1 MLLSRHT
8 RRREFITLLG
18 GAAAAW
24 PLAARAQQPAMPVIG
39 FLHQGAPETNKD
51 FIAAF
56 RQGLRQSGYLEGQNV
71 TLEFRWAEARYDRL
85 PALAGDLVRRPV
97 DVMVATYLPAALAA
111 KSATDAIPTV
121 FVIGSDPVVTGL
133 VSSLNR
139 PTGNVTGIMILHA
152 TLGAKRLELL
162 HELVPAADFIAL
174 LVNPANRNAEIIIK
188 DVQAAALTLSQK
200 IQIFNLS
207 NDHDLET
214 FFARAA
220 APGAL
225 LVSPDTFLQSRRHQ
239 LIAWATRQ
247 GVPAMYYEREYVAA
261 GGLMSYGPIEKD
273 SFRLAGIYAARIL
286 KGEKPA
292 SLPVIQPTKFELVIN
307 LAVAK
312 ALGLDVPTKLL
323 ALADEVIE

>member
-1 MLLSRHT
+1 MK
-8 RRREFITLLG
+8 RREFIALLG
-18 GAAAAW
+18 TAAAAW
-24 PLAARAQQPAMPVIG
+24 PLAARAQQVTTPVIG
-39 FLHQGAPETNKD
+39 FLHQGAFETNKD

-71 TLEFRWAEARYDRL
+71 KLEFRWAEARYDRL
-85 PALAGDLVRRPV
+85 PVLAADLVRRPV

-111 KSATDAIPTV
+111 KSATDVIPTV
-121 FVIGSDPVVTGL
+121 FVIGSDPVATGL

-162 HELVPAADFIAL
+162 HEMVPAADVIAL

-188 DVQAAALTLSQK
+188 DVHAAGLPLGQK
-200 IQIFNLS
+200 IQTFNVS
-207 NDHDLET
+207 NDRDLEA
-214 FFARAA
+214 FFASPT
-220 APGAL
+220 PGAV
-225 LVSPDTFLQSRRHQ
+225 LVSPDTFLQSRRHR

-292 SLPVIQPTKFELVIN
+292 SLPVMQPTKFELVIN

-312 ALGLDVPTKLL
+312 ALSLDVPTKLL
-323 ALADEVIE
+323 VLADEVIE

>member
-1 MLLSRHT
+1 MIARL
-8 RRREFITLLG
+8 RRRQFITLLG
-18 GAAAAW
+18 GAAAW
-24 PLAARAQQPAMPVIG
+24 PLAARAQRVATPVIG

-56 RQGLRQSGYLEGQNV
+56 RQGLQQGGYFEGQNV
-71 TLEFRWAEARYDRL
+71 TLECRWAEARYDRL
-85 PALAGDLVRRPV
+85 SVLAGDLVRRPV

-121 FVIGSDPVVTGL
+121 FVIGSDPVATGL
-133 VSSLNR
+133 VTSLNR

-152 TLGAKRLELL
+152 TLGGKRLELL
-162 HELVPAADFIAL
+162 RELVPTADVVAL
-174 LVNPANRNAEIIIK
+174 LVNPANGNAEIIIK
-188 DVQAAALTLSQK
+188 DVQAAALTLSQRV
-200 IQIFNLS
+200 QPFNVG
-207 NDHDLET
+207 NDGDLET
-214 FFARAA
+214 FFATPT
-220 APGAL
+220 PGAL
-225 LVSPDTFLQSRRHQ
+225 LVSPDTFLQSRRHR

-247 GVPAMYYEREYVAA
+247 GVPAIYYEREYVAA

-292 SLPVIQPTKFELVIN
+292 NLPVMQPTKFELVIN
-307 LAVAK
+307 LGAAK
-312 ALGLDVPTKLL
+312 ALGLDVPDKLL

>member
-1 MLLSRHT
+1 MK
-8 RRREFITLLG
+8 RRDFMALMS
-18 GAAAAW
+18 GAALSS
-24 PLAARAQQPAMPVIG
+24 PLGARAQQSATPVIG
-39 FLHQGAPETNKD
+39 FLHQGASETNKD
-51 FIAAF
+51 FVAAF

-85 PALAGDLVRRPV
+85 PVLAGDLVRRPV
-97 DVMVATYLPAALAA
+97 NVMVATYLPAALAA

-121 FVIGSDPVVTGL
+121 FVIGSDPVATGL
-133 VSSLNR
+133 VTSLNR

-162 HELVPAADFIAL
+162 HELVPAADVIAL

-188 DVQAAALTLSQK
+188 DVQAAALTLGQK
-200 IQIFNLS
+200 IQTFNVS
-207 NDHDLET
+207 NDRDLET
-214 FFARAA
+214 FLATPT
-220 APGAL
+220 PGAF
-225 LVSPDTFLQSRRHQ
+225 LVSPDTFLQSRRHR

-292 SLPVIQPTKFELVIN
+292 NLPVMQPTKFELVIN

>member
-1 MLLSRHT
+1 MFDMK
-8 RRREFITLLG
+8 RREFITVLG
-18 GAAAAW
+18 GMAATW

-51 FIAAF
+51 FVAAF
-56 RQGLRQSGYLEGQNV
+56 HQGLRQSGYLEGQNV

-85 PALAGDLVRRPV
+85 PVLAADLVRRPV

-121 FVIGSDPVVTGL
+121 FVIGSDPIVTGL

-162 HELVPAADFIAL
+162 HELVPAADVIAL

-188 DVQAAALTLSQK
+188 DVQAAALTLGKK
-200 IQIFNLS
+200 IRTFNVS
-207 NDHDLET
+207 NDRDLET
-214 FFARAA
+214 FFTRP

-225 LVSPDTFLQSRRHQ
+225 LVSPDTFLQSRRHR

>member
-1 MLLSRHT
+1 V

-18 GAAAAW
+18 GAAAW
-24 PLAARAQQPAMPVIG
+24 PLAARAQQAAMPVIG
-39 FLHQGAPETNKD
+39 FLHQGTPETNKD

-71 TLEFRWAEARYDRL
+71 RLEFRWAEARYDRL
-85 PALAGDLVRRPV
+85 PVLAHDLVRRPV
-97 DVMVATYLPAALAA
+97 DVMIAAYLPAALAA
-111 KSATDAIPTV
+111 KSATDVIPTV
-121 FVIGSDPVVTGL
+121 FVIGSDPVATGL
-133 VSSLNR
+133 ITSLNR

-162 HELVPAADFIAL
+162 HELVPATDVIAL
-174 LVNPANRNAEIIIK
+174 LVNPANRNAEIIKK
-188 DVQAAALTLSQK
+188 DVQAAALALGQK
-200 IQIFNLS
+200 IHTFNVS
-207 NDHDLET
+207 NDGDLET
-214 FFARAA
+214 FFASPK
-220 APGAL
+220 PGAF
-225 LVSPDTFLQSRRHQ
+225 LVSPDTFLQSRRHR

-261 GGLMSYGPIEKD
+261 GGLISYGPIEKD

-292 SLPVIQPTKFELVIN
+292 NLPVMQPTKFELVIN
-307 LAVAK
+307 LAAAT

>member
-1 MLLSRHT
+1 MK
-8 RRREFITLLG
+8 RREFITLLAG
-18 GAAAAW
+18 VGATW
-24 PLAARAQQPAMPVIG
+24 PVAARAQQPGMPVIG
-39 FLHQGAPETNKD
+39 FLHQGALETNKD

-121 FVIGSDPVVTGL
+121 FVIGSDPIVTGL

-162 HELVPAADFIAL
+162 HELVPAADFTAL
-174 LVNPANRNAEIIIK
+174 LVNPLNRNAEIIIK

-214 FFARAA
+214 FFTRP

-225 LVSPDTFLQSRRHQ
+225 LVSPDTFLQSRRHR

-292 SLPVIQPTKFELVIN
+292 SLPVIQSTKFELVIN

>member
-1 MLLSRHT
+1 MKRRDFIMLV
-8 RRREFITLLG
+8 G
-18 GAAAAW
+18 GAAAW
-24 PLAARAQQPAMPVIG
+24 PLAARAQQSAMPVIG
-39 FLHQGAPETNKD
+39 FLHQGVPETNKD
-51 FIAAF
+51 FVAAF
-56 RQGLRQSGYLEGQNV
+56 RQGLRQSGYVEGQNM

-85 PALAGDLVRRPV
+85 PALASGLVSRPV

-111 KSATDAIPTV
+111 KSATDVIPTV
-121 FVIGSDPVVTGL
+121 FVIGSDPIATGL
-133 VSSLNR
+133 VTSLNR

-152 TLGAKRLELL
+152 TLGAKRLEFL
-162 HELVPAADFIAL
+162 HALAPAVDVIAL
-174 LVNPANRNAEIIIK
+174 LVNPANRNAEVIIK
-188 DVQAAALTLSQK
+188 DVQAAALTLGQK
-200 IQIFNLS
+200 IEIFNVS
-207 NDHDLET
+207 NDRDLEA
-214 FFARAA
+214 FFARPS
-220 APGAL
+220 PGAL
-225 LVSPDTFLQSRRHQ
+225 LVSPDTFLQSRRHG

-292 SLPVIQPTKFELVIN
+292 SLPVMQPTKFELVIN

-312 ALGLDVPTKLL
+312 TLGLDVPAKLL

>member
-1 MLLSRHT
+1 MK
-8 RRREFITLLG
+8 RRDFITLLG

-24 PLAARAQQPAMPVIG
+24 PLAARGQQGERVRRIG

-56 RQGLRQSGYLEGQNV
+56 RQGLRQGGYIEGQNV

-85 PALAGDLVRRPV
+85 PVLATDLVRRPV
-97 DVMVATYLPAALAA
+97 DVIAAAYLPAALAA
-111 KSATDAIPTV
+111 KSVTDAIPTV
-121 FVIGSDPVVTGL
+121 FVIGSDPVATGL
-133 VSSLNR
+133 VTSLNR

-162 HELVPAADFIAL
+162 HQLVPKANVIAV

-188 DVQAAALTLSQK
+188 DVQAAALTLGQK
-200 IQIFNLS
+200 IQIFNVS
-207 NDHDLET
+207 NDRDLET
-214 FFARAA
+214 FFATLTHLR
-220 APGAL
+220 PGAL
-225 LVSPDTFLQSRRHQ
+225 FVSPDTFLQGRRHQ
-239 LIAWATRQ
+239 LIASATRQ
-247 GVPAMYYEREYVAA
+247 GVPAMYYQREFVEA

-292 SLPVIQPTKFELVIN
+292 SLPVMQPTKFELVIN
-307 LAVAK
+307 LAAAK
-312 ALGLDVPTKLL
+312 ALSIDVPTKLL

>member
-1 MLLSRHT
+1 VK
-8 RRREFITLLG
+8 RREFITLLG
-18 GAAAAW
+18 GAVAW
-24 PLAARAQQPAMPVIG
+24 PLAARAQPAMPVIG

-56 RQGLRQSGYLEGQNV
+56 RQGLRQGGHLEGQNV

-85 PALAGDLVRRPV
+85 PVLAADLVRRPV
-97 DVMVATYLPAALAA
+97 DVMVAAYLPAALAA

-121 FVIGSDPVVTGL
+121 FVIGSDPVAVGL

-162 HELVPAADFIAL
+162 HELAPAADVIAV

-188 DVQAAALTLSQK
+188 DVQAAALTLGQK
-200 IQIFNLS
+200 VQTFNVS
-207 NDHDLET
+207 NDRDLET
-214 FFARAA
+214 FFTTPTQQR
-220 APGAL
+220 PGAL
-225 LVSPDTFLQSRRHQ
+225 LVSPDTFLQGRRHQ
-239 LIAWATRQ
+239 LIAWASRQ
-247 GVPAMYYEREYVAA
+247 GVPTMYYEREFVAA

-292 SLPVIQPTKFELVIN
+292 SLPVMQPTKFELVIN
-307 LAVAK
+307 LKAAK
-312 ALGLDVPTKLL
+312 QIGLTIPPDVLARATK
-323 ALADEVIE
+323 IIR